1 MVFFFFSS
9 RRRHTRCALVTGVQ
23 TCALPISFHAALTIV
38 RRLVAASLERLR
50 HDDIPATPKPLHVQD
65 RALYYRGA
73 YANLPGDAGSY
84 VMPEGHY
91 GAGFVMVED
100 KEGRPRGYF
109 LTSDRYDDKKK
120 PLSTALL
127 AALFP
132 EIGIETWQRLRS
144 EEQTSETQSLLRN
157 SYAVLYLQK
166 TKKTTYTTQ
175 S

>member
-1 MVFFFFSS
+1 MI
-9 RRRHTRCALVTGVQ
+9 RRPPRSTRTDTL
-23 TCALPISFHAALTIV
+23 LPYTTLFRSQELAFHAALTIV

-109 LTSDRYDDKKK
+109 LTSEDRK
-120 PLSTALL
+120 ST
-127 AALFP
+127 
-132 EIGIETWQRLRS
+132 RL
-144 EEQTSETQSLLRN
+144 N
-157 SYAVLYLQK
+157 S
-166 TKKTTYTTQ
+166 
-175 S
+175 SH